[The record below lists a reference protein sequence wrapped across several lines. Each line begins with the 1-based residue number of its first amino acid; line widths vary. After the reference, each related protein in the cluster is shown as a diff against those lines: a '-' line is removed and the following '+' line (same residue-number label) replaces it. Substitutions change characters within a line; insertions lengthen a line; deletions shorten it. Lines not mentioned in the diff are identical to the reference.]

1 MGRYMDQVSD
11 LGVYRVL
18 KRNGMSRLPTNA
30 GRGGY
35 SHRGQIVFEIS
46 TRMGIMSP

>member
-1 MGRYMDQVSD
+1 MMRIGWYLEGYHGIKLSD
-11 LGVYRVL
+11 LGIYRVL

-35 SHRGQIVFEIS
+35 SHRGQIVF
-46 TRMGIMSP
+46 